1 MVWGVCL
8 YAVRVVELLVQLLA
22 LQPDAYVEI
31 AAGGPQPGLLLVWAV
46 TVWASWVLRAG
57 WEMER
62 VHASYHYYYY
72 YYYYY
77 YCCCCYY
84 YYHYYTRRARGGQH
98 GRGGARSG
106 GTN

>member
-1 MVWGVCL
+1 MQV
-8 YAVRVVELLVQLLA
+8 LLVLSASALA
-22 LQPDAYVEI
+22 PRA
-31 AAGGPQPGLLLVWAV
+31 PQR
-46 TVWASWVLRAG
+46 VLRPTGAQTNVCSDQ
-57 WEMER
+57 R
-62 VHASYHYYYY
+62 VLRPVCRHCVKQAQHKQRNNNNNNYYY